1 MTFDQSFIFKNQ
13 NNDRFWI
20 RSEWMRLDIYLVIRQ
35 CFDLPPTSVTT
46 SQICRKPALKW
57 KCWPKND
64 DHGHW
69 KAALFFG
76 NWNVTK
82 KRISFLIWDPEKSS
96 HLKIR
101 KVFQTNFLFPSN
113 KILLRFKVFQRMKWQ
128 FHFYQR
134 LIWSK
139 TSRSILTL
147 RILENSPRCN
157 CIKCSGIL
165 GSSTQRFFLKSGIIY
180 NSILSNYIKSEIWIS
195 PYWKYV

>member
-1 MTFDQSFIFKNQ
+1 
-13 NNDRFWI
+13 
-20 RSEWMRLDIYLVIRQ
+20 MRLDIYLVIRQ
-35 CFDLPPTSVTT
+35 CFDLPPPSVTT

-57 KCWPKND
+57 KCWPQND

-69 KAALFFG
+69 KAALFYG

-113 KILLRFKVFQRMKWQ
+113 KILLQFKVFQLMKWQ
-128 FHFYQR
+128 LQLYQW

-139 TSRSILTL
+139 TILTL
-147 RILENSPRCN
+147 GILENSQRCN
-157 CIKCSGIL
+157 CIKCTGIF
-165 GSSTQRFFLKSGIIY
+165 GTSTQRFLTIPFHFQSLYFK
-180 NSILSNYIKSEIWIS
+180 IWIS
-195 PYWKYV
+195 PF